1 MVDPDTGALV
11 MRPGAR
17 EIPQMQITVHR
28 APIQAHSRKIKA
40 QMTMEVLQDARTT
53 LGLSYE
59 HEIINTLTTEIL
71 AEVNRELLETVYITA
86 RDGSTRRRGANGIYD
101 MAVDGFVGQARNAA
115 DAYKGLIVL
124 IDLELGEIARATRA
138 GKGNFIITSSG
149 VVTALQ
155 SASVL
160 DWNPSLD
167 TQRMHSDDTAS
178 TYAGSMMN
186 GRIKV
191 YIDPYHQPEYN
202 QDFFVAGYKG
212 PRQHEAGI
220 YYCPYVPL
228 TMQKVTSE
236 HDAHPSIFFQTR
248 YGMARNPFAHDYDY
262 VNIDLAASNQELRY
276 HYSAIQSNLQRG
288 NVSGLEDYKKKSLD
302 AVAGQGVLAN
312 HYGVGGLGPLSQG
325 ADPAAKIKRLL

>member
-1 MVDPDTGALV
+1 MGSMMVDPATRALT

-86 RDGSTRRRGANGIYD
+86 RDGSTRRRGANGIFD

-149 VVTALQ
+149 IVTALQ
-155 SASVL
+155 SAAVL

-262 VNIDLAASNQELRY
+262 TNIDLAASNSELRY
-276 HYSAIQSNLQRG
+276 HYSAIQQ
-288 NVSGLEDYKKKSLD
+288 SL
-302 AVAGQGVLAN
+302 AAGAT
-312 HYGVGGLGPLSQG
+312 SS
-325 ADPAAKIKRLL
+325 RT